1 MVRSGRAAFS
11 EGRKQYLYN
20 GQYGVETDRD
30 GLYYMRARYYDQDIK
45 RFINRDV
52 LSGDIGNSQS
62 LNRFCYVQG
71 NPVSLTDPFGLCP
84 DSNVAFKKLCIG
96 AYHLDWNALGHAA
109 LDIAGIFFQPADVV
123 NAIWY
128 AKEGNMKMAA
138 ASAMAVFCDATAG
151 SKLLLGGSK
160 FGKYQGVVN
169 TVAHLVFGGAG
180 VAIGSDMF
188 MTNYEN
194 FVGGLKEGR
203 FDVESFGNMLLG
215 GVITGFSLKGM
226 KNGIE
231 KLAVR
236 GAGKRSAKGYTGML
250 ADWDDLNDIT
260 MESFASTGTARH
272 NRQSS
277 LSMNLQ
283 FFANSP
289 TTYDINKLVRTQ
301 PYTYSEGV
309 EKYKRQILEEGVNS
323 IKPIPIRVH
332 NGEALIVDGH
342 HRYEAFRQLGY
353 DRVPIKYLHNSQL
366 GQSLPSGDY
375 YRTLEQLLG
384 DRINN

>member
-1 MVRSGRAAFS
+1 
-11 EGRKQYLYN
+11 
-20 GQYGVETDRD
+20 
-30 GLYYMRARYYDQDIK
+30 MRARYFDQDIK

-194 FVGGLKEGR
+194 FVGGLKDGR
-203 FDVESFGNMLLG
+203 FDVESLSNMVLG
-215 GVITGFSLKGM
+215 GLI
-226 KNGIE
+226 
-231 KLAVR
+231 
-236 GAGKRSAKGYTGML
+236 AGCSAKGLWNGIGMVAARGSVKGSAKGNVVPL